1 MRTTIELSDVHRARL
16 LALAAERGEK
26 GFSALVAEAVEQYL
40 RQDAA
45 RVAARTHARTLRAT
59 LSRRESTTLRRAVA
73 EWREHW
79 R

>member
-1 MRTTIELSDVHRARL
+1 MRTTIELSDEHRSRL

-26 GFSALVAEAVEQYL
+26 GFSAIVAEAVDEYL
-40 RQDAA
+40 KLADDRA
-45 RVAARTHARTLRAT
+45 AARTRALALRGV
-59 LSRRESTTLRRAVA
+59 LSRRDADGLRTAVA